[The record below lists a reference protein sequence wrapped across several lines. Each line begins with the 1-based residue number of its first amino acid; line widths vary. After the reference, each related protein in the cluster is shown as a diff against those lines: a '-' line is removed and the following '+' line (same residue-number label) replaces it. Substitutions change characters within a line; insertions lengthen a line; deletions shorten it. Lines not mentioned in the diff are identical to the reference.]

1 MTKKNNSVFEKNFC
15 ISEIKFVFL
24 KTNPQISEGFRFF
37 LPVQLSKIKK
47 YIFSLIFQ

>member
-1 MTKKNNSVFEKNFC
+1 MFEWKSFLLVFP
-15 ISEIKFVFL
+15 FL